1 MVASL
6 VWVSV
11 TRRRY
16 DIPERALEDW
26 VGRYVSMRA
35 VGEDFRGRVETV
47 GSDGIIFQPAST
59 PQQTEKLPPRQFLPW
74 HTIRFI
80 ELADEQAPGNEG

>member
-1 MVASL
+1 M
-6 VWVSV
+6 
-11 TRRRY
+11 
-16 DIPERALEDW
+16 PERALEDW

-59 PQQTEKLPPRQFLPW
+59 PQQTRELPPQLFLPW
-74 HTIRFI
+74 HSIQFI
-80 ELADEQAPGNEG
+80 ELADEQAPGDEG